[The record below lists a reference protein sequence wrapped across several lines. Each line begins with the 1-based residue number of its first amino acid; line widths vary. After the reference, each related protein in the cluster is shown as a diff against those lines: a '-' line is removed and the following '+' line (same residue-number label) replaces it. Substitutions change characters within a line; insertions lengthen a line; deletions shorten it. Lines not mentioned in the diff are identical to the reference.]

1 MLWQDYS
8 FKIGCLN
15 AVHNITRQERQA
27 RFDEITSQYEQI
39 VKLITSQRDAE
50 LQSLDIQIQKEKEK
64 FKPPV
69 PFQN

>member
-1 MLWQDYS
+1 MLWRDYS

-50 LQSLDIQIQKEKEK
+50 LQAIEISTQLLILK
-64 FKPPV
+64 
-69 PFQN
+69 